1 MKLEFK
7 RSSTKAYSFKQNHTY
22 PAQNWKS
29 SDIVLR
35 LAKKVQYIF
44 PAGEAS
50 IHVPHKPSTILNLT

>member
-35 LAKKVQYIF
+35 LVKNVQYIF

-50 IHVPHKPSTILNLT
+50 FHVPR